1 MKRFLLC
8 IAMATLVACGSAND
22 PGPLKGT
29 WRAGGVMPHAL
40 TFRSGEMESMGM
52 VDKVIYKVDGNSV
65 LVTATDGLMKGTAA
79 RYQLLD
85 AQTIRFLD
93 TTYKKVN

>member
-1 MKRFLLC
+1 MKRILACLSVAFL
-8 IAMATLVACGSAND
+8 IACSNAGD

-29 WRAGGVMPHAL
+29 WKAGGILPHSV

-52 VDKVIYKVDGNSV
+52 VDKVTYKTDGNSV

-79 RYQLLD
+79 RYQLID
-85 AQTIRFLD
+85 AQTIHFMN
-93 TTYKKVN
+93 TTYKKSN

>member
-1 MKRFLLC
+1 
-8 IAMATLVACGSAND
+8 
-22 PGPLKGT
+22 
-29 WRAGGVMPHAL
+29 MPHTL

-52 VDKVIYKVDGNSV
+52 VDKVTYKVDGNSV

-85 AQTIRFLD
+85 AQTIRFMD
-93 TTYKKVN
+93 TTYKKLN

>member
-1 MKRFLLC
+1 MKRLLLC
-8 IAMATLVACGSAND
+8 ISVAILSACGNAGD

-29 WRAGGVMPHAL
+29 WKAGGILPHSV

-52 VDKVIYKVDGNSV
+52 VDKVTYKTDGNSV

-85 AQTIRFLD
+85 AQTIRFMD
-93 TTYKKVN
+93 TTYKKAN